1 MQSDPLAEW
10 QRLTALYGAMYDGEL
25 LDLAADSADLT
36 EVARQVLHDEI
47 RKRGLNVPP
56 EAPAP
61 QWTPST
67 ALSGA
72 EESISEE
79 QESALPH
86 DFTWKTL
93 LCECDDQQQARQICA
108 ALLEAGIESWI
119 DRPGSYSPHS
129 QLGLDSSPFAQ
140 IDLRNPR
147 VLVAADRLDEARAVI
162 ARPIPREIVD
172 RSEAVEPDFQS
183 PVCPGCG
190 ASDPVLESNDPSNAW
205 RCDSCGR
212 QWTEPVVN
220 SESAPGENQQS

>member
-47 RKRGLNVPP
+47 KKRGLNVPP

-67 ALSGA
+67 SPSNSEGA
-72 EESISEE
+72 E

-86 DFTWKTL
+86 DYTWKTL
-93 LCECDDQQQARQICA
+93 LCECDGQQQARQICA
-108 ALLEAGIESWI
+108 ALRQAGIESWI
-119 DRPGSYSPHS
+119 DRPDSYSPHS

-162 ARPIPREIVD
+162 ARPIPKEIVD
-172 RSEAVEPDFQS
+172 PEPDFQS

-212 QWTEPVVN
+212 QWTEPAVN
-220 SESAPGENQQS
+220 SESAPGENRQS

>member
-1 MQSDPLAEW
+1 MQTDPLAEW

-119 DRPGSYSPHS
+119 DGPSAFSSYSR
-129 QLGLDSSPFAQ
+129 F
-140 IDLRNPR
+140 DLRNPR

-172 RSEAVEPDFQS
+172 RSEDVEPDFQS

-212 QWTEPVVN
+212 QWTEPAIN
-220 SESAPGENQQS
+220 SESDPGENQQS